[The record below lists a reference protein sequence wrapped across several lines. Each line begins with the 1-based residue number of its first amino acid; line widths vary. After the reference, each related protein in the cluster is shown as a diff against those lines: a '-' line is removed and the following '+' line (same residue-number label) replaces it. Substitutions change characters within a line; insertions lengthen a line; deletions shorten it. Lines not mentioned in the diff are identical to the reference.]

1 MLSLVSYVKADKR
14 MFNGLDYKGIEFTV
28 SKKDFDKIEKII
40 IIIIVL
46 MCFVIK
52 IIWFILFMNL
62 MKNLKI
68 VWIY

>member
-1 MLSLVSYVKADKR
+1 MFSLVSYIKANKR
-14 MFNGLDYKGIEFTV
+14 MFNGLDYKAIEFTV
-28 SKKDFDKIEKII
+28 SRLKKI

-46 MCFVIK
+46 MRFVIK
-52 IIWFILFMNL
+52 IIWFILFMNR